1 MVRDRYPDMAQPTT
15 FDKSRLRPDDIKLFG
30 VLATEPED
38 LTGYLRTG
46 GCVSCGACC
55 TAFVLPID
63 ASARKAEDFEDV
75 VAGRLQVP
83 VDPLI
88 RGKTGVDDWE
98 RWLNLHDT
106 TLVQLSE
113 TLVAD
118 LPVKCEPPGYE
129 FAAAADDDHSDYYA
143 WLEAQNVQ
151 VIQRDGPQIVVYVHR
166 ACDELANDGTCILKG
181 RATRPAMCEDY
192 PRHPGDIQGIDFCT
206 YMFTPVNR
214 IDMQRSAQAAVST
227 SSPKKKRP
235 KKVKTKKPRK
245 KHGRRTRK

>member
-1 MVRDRYPDMAQPTT
+1 MVRDRYPDMAQPAT

-46 GCVSCGACC
+46 GCTSCGACC
-55 TAFVLPID
+55 MAFVLPID
-63 ASARKAEDFEDV
+63 ASARKAEDFQNV
-75 VAGRLQVP
+75 VSGRLQVP

-106 TLVQLSE
+106 TLVQLAE

-118 LPVKCEPPGYE
+118 LPVQV
-129 FAAAADDDHSDYYA
+129 FAPLNKLETDEDYFE
-143 WLEAQNVQ
+143 WLEVQNVQ
-151 VIQRDGPQIVVYVHR
+151 VVQRDGPQIVVYVNR
-166 ACDELANDGTCILKG
+166 ACDELVDDGTCNLKG
-181 RATRPAMCEDY
+181 RATRPDMCEDY

-206 YMFTPVNR
+206 YTFTPVNR
-214 IDMQRSAQAAVST
+214 ADMRRSAQATVLT

-235 KKVKTKKPRK
+235 KKVKTRK
-245 KHGRRTRK
+245 KHGRRTRGK

>member
-1 MVRDRYPDMAQPTT
+1 MVRDHYPDMAQPAN

-30 VLATEPED
+30 VLVTEAEDD

-46 GCVSCGACC
+46 GGVSCGACC
-55 TAFVLPID
+55 MAFVLPID
-63 ASARKAEDFEDV
+63 AGARKAEDFEDV
-75 VAGRLQVP
+75 VGGRLQVP

-118 LPVKCEPPGYE
+118 LPVKV
-129 FAAAADDDHSDYYA
+129 FAPFDKDKPENDEDYYA

-151 VIQRDGPQIVVYVHR
+151 VIQRDGPQIVVYVNQT
-166 ACDELANDGTCILKG
+166 CDELANDGTCILKG

-206 YMFTPVNR
+206 YTFTPVNR
-214 IDMQRSAQAAVST
+214 ADMRRSARAVVST

-235 KKVKTKKPRK
+235 KKTKTRKPRK
-245 KHGRRTRK
+245 KHGRRTRGK